1 MASGIGAGQA
11 VSFAVGAQALLI
23 VAGAAVLVIAA
34 AWHGGRRLGLARA
47 S

>member
-1 MASGIGAGQA
+1 MASGISAGKA

-23 VAGAAVLVIAA
+23 VAGAAVLVFAA
-34 AWHGGRRLGLARA
+34 AWHGGRRLVLARA